1 MRRNDENRAENYI
14 ARRRKYRKWGIAI
27 SVLSVCVAVTTLY
40 LLNKPATAVSETAA
54 STIGMVLPQ
63 DDAEDETQNT
73 QVQEMNLI
81 KCTFMPVRRIIKS

>member
-54 STIGMVLPQ
+54 STVGMVLPQ
-63 DDAEDETQNT
+63 DEGIPHPFRPA
-73 QVQEMNLI
+73 
-81 KCTFMPVRRIIKS
+81 